1 MLYVQPRATVAFV
14 GVATL
19 NLALPAPPVVKFHNT
34 SAPARLHL
42 PVTRIDPFFRSETSE
57 LSTATGIIMK

>member
-19 NLALPAPPVVKFHNT
+19 NLALPAPPGGVRQSKQ
-34 SAPARLHL
+34 R
-42 PVTRIDPFFRSETSE
+42 R
-57 LSTATGIIMK
+57 